1 MSFVSSQCPQS
12 EPEPRQKS
20 QGHFH
25 SDTELHCAVY
35 SVQCTR
41 GGIPKHLSVM
51 NIATEAWFTDNIK
64 IKVVLLKRK
73 KIAQILEDLMGSN
86 ISVLWPTGLWSHIV

>member
-1 MSFVSSQCPQS
+1 
-12 EPEPRQKS
+12 
-20 QGHFH
+20 
-25 SDTELHCAVY
+25 
-35 SVQCTR
+35 
-41 GGIPKHLSVM
+41 M